1 MWMAQ
6 IFGNIACILTVCIYA
21 AVYNRKSP
29 RSLNDFL
36 CFGDKFGVPD
46 EDRIDIAVRSMDEV
60 INISRKVE
68 KFCGSHGVSGRQKNC
83 ASLCVEELAGNIV
96 QHGFTD
102 GKKHCIDIRV
112 SYIKGDVML
121 SVKDDCRLFN
131 PTEAEK
137 LFDPDDK
144 AHNIGL
150 RIAAGMSKEMS
161 YQNTFGLNI
170 LKMVI

>member
-1 MWMAQ
+1 
-6 IFGNIACILTVCIYA
+6 
-21 AVYNRKSP
+21 
-29 RSLNDFL
+29 
-36 CFGDKFGVPD
+36 
-46 EDRIDIAVRSMDEV
+46 
-60 INISRKVE
+60 
-68 KFCGSHGVSGRQKNC
+68 
-83 ASLCVEELAGNIV
+83 
-96 QHGFTD
+96 
-102 GKKHCIDIRV
+102 
-112 SYIKGDVML
+112 ML